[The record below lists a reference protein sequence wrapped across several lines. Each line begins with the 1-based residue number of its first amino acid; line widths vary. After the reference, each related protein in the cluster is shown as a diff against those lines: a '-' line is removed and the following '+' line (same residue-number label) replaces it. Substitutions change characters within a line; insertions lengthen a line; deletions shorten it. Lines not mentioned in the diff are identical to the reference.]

1 MRRARF
7 ALKLALVGG
16 AALSALGGCNDHDA
30 CKGVKETCLSITL
43 VGEGVTEA
51 DQLQVL
57 VARKPA
63 MTMQMMALGSPQP
76 LPFKI
81 AVLWPDGPA
90 ALSVRTLIGGQVNGV
105 TSELVIDLRNGQHGL
120 KRLTAFPPLPGPGLP
135 DLAVVRDMARTDMA
149 KPPEDMAKPPEDLAM
164 PPEDLAM
171 PQPDLLMPPDLRM
184 GGNDM

>member
-1 MRRARF
+1 MRRTP
-7 ALKLALVGG
+7 LALTLLCG
-16 AALSALGGCNDHDA
+16 AALFSLGGCNDHDA

-63 MTMQMMALGSPQP
+63 TTMQMMALGSAQQ

-90 ALSVRTLIGGQVNGV
+90 ALSVRTLLGGQVNGV
-105 TSELVIDLRNGQHGL
+105 TSELVVDLRNGQHGL
-120 KRLTAFPPLPGPGLP
+120 KRLTAFPPLPGPAGLP

-149 KPPEDMAKPPEDLAM
+149 KPPGDMAMPEDMAVPEDM
-164 PPEDLAM
+164 TVV
-171 PQPDLLMPPDLRM
+171 PQPDLTMPPDLTM